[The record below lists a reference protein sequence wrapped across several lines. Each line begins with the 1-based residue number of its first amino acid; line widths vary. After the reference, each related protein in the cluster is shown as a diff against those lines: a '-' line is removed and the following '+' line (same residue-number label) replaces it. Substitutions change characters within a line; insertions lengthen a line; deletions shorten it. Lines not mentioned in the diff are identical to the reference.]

1 MRKPIID
8 DFDEF
13 DTIEEENEG
22 LQDEDIEEL
31 FFFGM
36 AEGAFDDEDD
46 FPILS

>member
-8 DFDEF
+8 NFDDFDVP
-13 DTIEEENEG
+13 EEENEG
-22 LQDEDIEEL
+22 LEDEDVEEL

-36 AEGAFDDEDD
+36 AEGVFDDEDD